1 MRKNYFIFILFIFI
15 IILTINV
22 YGKRVNAENSFP
34 EDRKIQT
41 YGQAELKAQP
51 DLAKIS
57 LAIETRSKTADHAV
71 AENSVIA
78 NRVKKVLL
86 DTGIYENN
94 IKTGSYRLYSF
105 RETNR
110 EQSATNEN
118 PIFYQVTNEMII
130 TTSEI
135 DTIGEIIDLA
145 VASGANSVNYINF
158 ELADPQDLML
168 LALQKATQQA
178 FQKAKAIAESISEE
192 ITVLANLREENTNYL
207 PFRFQDSVMQREI
220 SLASAPTPIEPD
232 EISIRASVIAEFYLK
247 DLIREPHFVLES
259 TKVNHLFKEMQHN
272 NIHMA
277 FVIDEYGGTDGIV
290 TIEDVIEE
298 IVGNIFDE
306 YDEPYVKEPGI
317 FKIDEDTY
325 LMDGTTNLYDVEN
338 VIGRDLPTVEYDTLS
353 GFVINLLGYI
363 PIGEEKPTVEYNDI
377 VFMVTKTSEKRI
389 IQVKVEIKEKVNVG
403 EEE

>member
-207 PFRFQDSVMQREI
+207 PFRFQDSAVLLQI
-220 SLASAPTPIEPD
+220 
-232 EISIRASVIAEFYLK
+232 
-247 DLIREPHFVLES
+247 PH
-259 TKVNHLFKEMQHN
+259 
-272 NIHMA
+272 
-277 FVIDEYGGTDGIV
+277 
-290 TIEDVIEE
+290 
-298 IVGNIFDE
+298 
-306 YDEPYVKEPGI
+306 
-317 FKIDEDTY
+317 
-325 LMDGTTNLYDVEN
+325 
-338 VIGRDLPTVEYDTLS
+338 
-353 GFVINLLGYI
+353 
-363 PIGEEKPTVEYNDI
+363 
-377 VFMVTKTSEKRI
+377 
-389 IQVKVEIKEKVNVG
+389 
-403 EEE
+403 